1 MGKWDDPLIFPIAP
15 TCGILPRL
23 TRTSREWR
31 NWQTRQLEVL
41 VGVKSRGGSSPLSRI
56 SGPAGSLRGLLVPL
70 FRFNR
75 LAFTPMAKKQQH
87 GGNEPVIENRRAHHA
102 YAISETLECGMK
114 LTGTEIKSVRAGQV
128 SIGEGYVRAEE
139 QPLSLRLH
147 SVHIAEYPPAGSHR
161 QHDPIRTRVLLAH
174 KREIRKLAIA
184 TRSKG
189 VSIVP
194 LKLYF
199 VNGRAKMLIGLGQGK
214 KQRDKRQELK
224 AKDAKREIERA
235 LKR

>member
-1 MGKWDDPLIFPIAP
+1 MEKWDDPLVFPIDP

-23 TRTSREWR
+23 TKASREWR

-56 SGPAGSLRGLLVPL
+56 SGPAGSLRGLVFPPP
-70 FRFNR
+70 RFYH
-75 LAFTPMAKKQQH
+75 LAFIPMAKKKQH
-87 GGNEPVIENRRAHHA
+87 KSREPVIENRKAHHA
-102 YAISETLECGMK
+102 YAITDTIECGIK
-114 LTGTEIKSVRAGQV
+114 LTGTEIKSVRAGEV

-139 QPLSLRLH
+139 HPLSLRLH
-147 SVHIAEYPPAGSHR
+147 SIHIGEYPPAGSHR

-184 TRSKG
+184 SRAKG
-189 VSIVP
+189 MSIVP

-199 VNGRAKMLIGLGQGK
+199 VNGRAKILIGVGSGK
-214 KQRDKRQELK
+214 THRDKRQDLK
-224 AKDAKREIERA
+224 AKDAQREIERA